1 MKLEN
6 GKPLSLANA
15 HTWRLEDAMQVIVPT
30 MDKRIKIVVKKAV
43 AAIEF
48 VELYK
53 T

>member
-15 HTWRLEDAMQVIVPT
+15 QTWRLEDAIQVMVPT
-30 MDKRIKIVVKKAV
+30 MDKRIRIVVIKVV